1 MLSLA
6 HILKYYREEVLQI
19 SQKNAAYQL
28 NIQPAT
34 LSNYERGVRQ
44 IPIDTLRRMKD
55 IYHIDDDKF
64 MAMVL
69 YETTDTN
76 VIKEARLELSE
87 RVLKAEDRQLIDF
100 LRTYPSLLDELRTL
114 SQMPSAKQANKID
127 LLVQL
132 LKVVKKNGY

>member
-1 MLSLA
+1 MSLA

-69 YETTDTN
+69 YETTDTK
-76 VIKEARLELSE
+76 VIKESRLELSE
-87 RVLKAEDRQLIDF
+87 RVMKAEDRQLIDF
-100 LRTYPSLLDELRTL
+100 LRTYPALLDELRTL
-114 SQMPSAKQANKID
+114 SQMPSAKQANKIEM
-127 LLVQL
+127 LMQL
-132 LKVVKKNGY
+132 LRVVKKNGY

>member
-1 MLSLA
+1 MSLA

-44 IPIDTLRRMKD
+44 IPIDTLRKMKD

-69 YETTDTN
+69 YETTDTK
-76 VIKEARLELSE
+76 VIKESRLELSE
-87 RVLKAEDRQLIDF
+87 RVMKAEDRQLIDF
-100 LRTYPSLLDELRTL
+100 LRTYPALLDELRTL
-114 SQMPSAKQANKID
+114 SQMPSAKQANKIEM
-127 LLVQL
+127 LMQL
-132 LKVVKKNGY
+132 LRVVKKNGY